1 MSMNLWE
8 KVKENIQTK
17 IPTQAFD
24 TWFRPTQMISA
35 SDSGIQVEVPNVVYR
50 DWLSVHYIDIIKD
63 VIKEITS
70 REQDI
75 VFSFATP
82 LLNQSETKPAI
93 PKEESPVFENNLN
106 TNYIFEDFVVGN
118 GNRFAHAASIAVAE
132 SPTKTYNPFFIYG
145 GVGLGKTHLLHAIGN
160 SILKKY
166 PHLKIMYFSTENF
179 VNEFIDCVRNGNL
192 IMFRTKYRGSDVIL
206 IDDIQLLV
214 GKERTQE
221 EFFHTFNT
229 LYGAHKQIVI
239 SSDGPPKE
247 IPTLEERLRS
257 RFEWGLITDIQAPD
271 LETRIAI
278 LKKKAEKENAN
289 VPDDVALFIAN
300 KVKSNI
306 RELEGLLIR
315 TVAYA
320 ILTKR
325 TIDIELTKEVLKDIL
340 PKDIDNI
347 DIDTIQKIVAEY
359 FNIQVSDM
367 RKKNRSKSIVFP
379 RQIAMYLS
387 RTLTNASLPEIGE
400 SFGGRDHTTV
410 IHACSK
416 IKNLR
421 ERDSNFNNQ
430 IEDVVNKL
438 KG

>member
-8 KVKENIQTK
+8 KVKENIQAK

-416 IKNLR
+416 IKDLR
-421 ERDSNFNNQ
+421 EKDANFNNQ